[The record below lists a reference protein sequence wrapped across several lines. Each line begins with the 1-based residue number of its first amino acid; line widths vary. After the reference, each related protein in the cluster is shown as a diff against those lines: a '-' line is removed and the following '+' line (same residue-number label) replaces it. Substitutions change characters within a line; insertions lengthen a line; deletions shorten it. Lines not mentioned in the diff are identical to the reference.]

1 MTERDRTAAEHEAL
15 RARLAALSAASLR
28 ISASLDLE
36 TVLTEVV
43 ESARA
48 LTGARFGGI
57 TTIDEAGA
65 PQNFVTSGAMPP
77 A

>member
-1 MTERDRTAAEHEAL
+1 MTDREPAAAENTAL
-15 RARLAALSAASLR
+15 RRCIAALSAASLR

-48 LTGARFGGI
+48 LTGARYGAI
-57 TTIDEAGA
+57 ATIDEAAG
-65 PQNFVTSGAMPP
+65 P
-77 A
+77 AAIRLT